1 MADIQWTVDALGSRI
16 EAFLDPVLDAA
27 DLDLEYDIFTVDRSE
42 KDIGPE
48 IAVDFDGD
56 DTSLLLQRRGEL
68 LLSLEQL
75 TVEAL
80 RIPHHDRHRLLFDV
94 NEYRMVR
101 IDELCLTANKAA
113 EQVIRTGKRFTF
125 QPMTSRER
133 RIVHISLRGYDSI
146 TTFSEGVPPNRYTV
160 IETKRD

>member
-1 MADIQWTVDALGSRI
+1 MADIEWTVDALGSRI

-27 DLDLEYDIFTVDRSE
+27 DLDLEYDIFAVERSE

-68 LLSLEQL
+68 LFALEQL

-80 RIPHHDRHRLLFDV
+80 RIPHHERHRLLFDV
-94 NEYRMVR
+94 DEYRMVR
-101 IDELCLTANKAA
+101 IDELCLTAKKAA
-113 EQVIRTGKRFTF
+113 EQVIRTGKRFAF

-146 TTFSEGVPPNRYTV
+146 TTFSEGAPPNRYTV
-160 IETKRD
+160 IEADRD